1 MVGKRH
7 IADALTASRFLFA
20 FIIIIMT
27 IVEAHAA
34 KVLAVFVLGELT
46 DAIDGPAARKWHY
59 SSYEERSLWRR
70 RHKKEFDIAA
80 DMALGAAALIYV
92 ALRTYSFG
100 MVLLIGATT
109 IATISQILVL
119 FVLIPKV
126 PRIANAVICL
136 RLLLLYTSGIAMAII
151 MLLMKA
157 TEGRPVLFWI
167 LLGIG
172 VIAGAILL
180 YLRKD
185 KFIERFRKILEDIR
199 SGFTR

>member
-1 MVGKRH
+1 
-7 IADALTASRFLFA
+7 
-20 FIIIIMT
+20 
-27 IVEAHAA
+27 
-34 KVLAVFVLGELT
+34 
-46 DAIDGPAARKWHY
+46 
-59 SSYEERSLWRR
+59 
-70 RHKKEFDIAA
+70 
-80 DMALGAAALIYV
+80 
-92 ALRTYSFG
+92 
-100 MVLLIGATT
+100 
-109 IATISQILVL
+109 
-119 FVLIPKV
+119 
-126 PRIANAVICL
+126 
-136 RLLLLYTSGIAMAII
+136 